1 MVPTVNSNPLCLILQ
16 MFLVLIFVRIVLSW
30 FPSTGGLVDQ
40 INRIVIGATEWAMA
54 PLRRIIPPVRLG
66 AAALD
71 LSPIVIIIGIGLLSS
86 VLGCG

>member
-1 MVPTVNSNPLCLILQ
+1 MRSNPLCWILQ

-30 FPSTGGLVDQ
+30 FPTTGGVVDQ
-40 INRIVIGATEWAMA
+40 INRIVIGATDWAMA

-71 LSPIVIIIGIGLLSS
+71 LSPIVIIIGVGALSS
-86 VLGCG
+86 LIGCG

>member
-1 MVPTVNSNPLCLILQ
+1 MLSNPLCLILQ

-30 FPSTGGLVDQ
+30 FPATGGLVDQ
-40 INRIVIGATEWAMA
+40 INRIVVGATEWAMA
-54 PLRRIIPPVRLG
+54 PLRSIIPPVRLG

-86 VLGCG
+86 ALGCG